1 MSLSTML
8 AAHDDKALE
17 ALSSKGLTRRARR
30 DADSGNATVGFFNN
44 EQAEVS
50 VEGQTVKLNAKGPLA
65 ALCTCS
71 ATSLCRHILT
81 AVMVLNDKANNE
93 ETIESIAP
101 AEQTSSKL
109 VVTNT
114 HAEQQTAREE
124 LCSLPN
130 SNLTKFAGADL
141 NAALSLA
148 ASVEAPEISEDG
160 LNLTIS
166 LPGSPATV
174 TFIAGQG
181 LKGVAYKGPKTKTRL
196 VTAACAIIIRRL
208 AGVVIES
215 PETSDLEDNLLLSEQ
230 DVLEMADA
238 INSSVKSVLTGVPA
252 IAADKLF
259 EQAIAARVQIAPR
272 LTAQLRALAKQA
284 VQATTRHID
293 YNPADFLENA
303 ANTYALC
310 RAISQNP
317 NDVNLTGSLKR
328 NYEPSE
334 DLTLWMFGAKSWR
347 SASGARGLTCYG
359 YSSEREDWYE
369 TTTARAAGMDLSFSG
384 AHAYEGA
391 LWRSGT
397 PKASMGR
404 SIILPNPS
412 ISKEGQIS
420 QTIENAAKISSQRLS
435 VKELESH
442 EVFINSWDS
451 LREQITL
458 KMGIGLR
465 RRGFPVPILIKPEK
479 HLEMNFDEMSQRYKW
494 GVVDKSNEVIYL
506 NLAAKDT
513 EVARHIQSSRKR
525 IFGVLL
531 TARFDSYEIIYE
543 PISILLEY
551 KSELTVFNIGL
562 DQIEYRRLLGRRK
575 PKLSDFF
582 PRFNSPK
589 VVSYSSSLALLD
601 SCLDTLIDVAVSPAR
616 WDKVKLLAE
625 NCEQAGLMTLARTL
639 EKIDIQGNTEAI
651 LKSVYIINET
661 RQLISL
667 PR

>member
-1 MSLSTML
+1 ML

-30 DADSGNATVGFFNN
+30 DADSRNATVSFFDN

-50 VEGQTVKLNAKGPLA
+50 VEGQTVKLDAKGPLA

-81 AVMVLNDKANNE
+81 AVMVLIDAE
-93 ETIESIAP
+93 AIESIDSTKQA
-101 AEQTSSKL
+101 SSKP
-109 VVTNT
+109 VVKDT
-114 HAEQQTAREE
+114 HAEQQTVREG
-124 LCSLPN
+124 LLSLSN

-166 LPGSPATV
+166 LPDSPATV

-208 AGVVIES
+208 AGVVMES
-215 PETSDLEDNLLLSEQ
+215 LETLGLEDSLSLSEQ
-230 DVLEMADA
+230 DVFEMANA
-238 INSSVKSVLTGVPA
+238 ISSSVKSVLTGVPA

-272 LTAQLRALAKQA
+272 LTSQLRALAKQA

-293 YNPADFLENA
+293 YNPTEFLENA

-334 DLTLWMFGAKSWR
+334 DLTLLMLGAKSWR

-359 YSSEREDWYE
+359 YSPERKDWYE

-384 AHAYEGA
+384 AHAYEGV

-404 SIILPNPS
+404 SVILPNPS

-420 QTIENAAKISSQRLS
+420 QTIENAAKISLQRLN
-435 VKELESH
+435 VKELELH
-442 EVFINSWDS
+442 KVFISSWES

-465 RRGFPVPILIKPEK
+465 RRTFPVPILIKPEK
-479 HLEMNFDEMSQRYKW
+479 HHEMNFDEMSQRYKW

-506 NLAAKDT
+506 NLPAKDT
-513 EVARHIQSSRKR
+513 EVARHIQSSRKK
-525 IFGVLL
+525 ICGVFL
-531 TARFDSYEIIYE
+531 TARFESYEIIYE
-543 PISILLEY
+543 PISILLDY

-562 DQIEYRRLLGRRK
+562 DHIEYRRLMGRRK
-575 PKLSDFF
+575 LNISDYF
-582 PRFNSPK
+582 PQFIPPIA
-589 VVSYSSSLALLD
+589 VEHASLMALLD
-601 SCLDTLIDVAVSPAR
+601 MCLDTLVDVSISPNRKKQLKALR
-616 WDKVKLLAE
+616 Q
-625 NCEQAGLMTLARTL
+625 NCEQAGLMTLAHS
-639 EKIDIQGNTEAI
+639 INTAAQNLNQENI
-651 LKSVYIINET
+651 LKAVYVLNET
-661 RQLISL
+661 RLLILLSD
-667 PR
+667 